1 MIVRVVAV
9 VLRLAALYVLWWGM
23 RASVQMLAFRG
34 DPETVRIVVVTLV
47 LSLAV
52 AAVLWIFAKS
62 LAAILYPYEADE
74 KAALT
79 LDIDRLEIFAVQFA
93 GVILIVSALLDV
105 ITVLHRIVLALT
117 VAGTGPV
124 FGEFLADDGW
134 LVASAVKA
142 LLTGLLGLVLI
153 VRVDGLR
160 ALLRRLRRAG

>member
-93 GVILIVSALLDV
+93 GVILIVSALLGV
-105 ITVLHRIVLALT
+105 IAVLHHIVMALT
-117 VAGTGPV
+117 TVGTGPV
-124 FGEFLADDGW
+124 FGEFLADDHW
-134 LVASAVKA
+134 LIAAGVSA